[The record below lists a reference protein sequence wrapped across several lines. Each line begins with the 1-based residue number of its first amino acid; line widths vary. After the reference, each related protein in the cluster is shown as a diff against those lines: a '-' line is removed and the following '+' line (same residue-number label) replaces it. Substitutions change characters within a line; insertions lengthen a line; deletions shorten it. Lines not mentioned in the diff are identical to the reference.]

1 MIKCQ
6 KTCNAI
12 KKVTSIYNCITAI
25 LEKYFASILLLVIRL
40 KIAEVF
46 LKAGIAKI
54 KNFESTL
61 FLFEYEYA
69 VPLIPFEVA
78 AYMATFFEIAM
89 PILLILG
96 LFTRLAALPIL
107 GMAIVIQAF
116 VYQNAEHYYW
126 MILAAT
132 LITYG
137 GGFLS
142 LDRFLQKFKCK
153 KATPVAD

>member
-6 KTCNAI
+6 KTCNLI
-12 KKVTSIYNCITAI
+12 KKITSIYGCATIL
-25 LEKYFASILLLVIRL
+25 LEKYFSSIILLIIRL

-46 LKAGIAKI
+46 LKAGITKI
-54 KNFESTL
+54 KNWESTL

-69 VPLIPFEVA
+69 VPIISFEIA
-78 AYMATFFEIAM
+78 AYMATFFEITM

-96 LFTRLAALPIL
+96 LFTRLASLPIL
-107 GMAIVIQAF
+107 AMTIVIQGF
-116 VYQNAEHYYW
+116 IYQNAEHYYW

-142 LDRFLQKFKCK
+142 LDRFLQRFKCK
-153 KATPVAD
+153 K